1 MLLHLITN
9 PHITEA
15 DLVIYINVNLEA
27 KGKRGAKQEKK
38 KEYFLF
44 LLIQN
49 TAHNLMQHRIW
60 HFLIMEAGLWH
71 WEVLNTADVS
81 IM

>member
-9 PHITEA
+9 PRITEA

-38 KEYFLF
+38 EGIL
-44 LLIQN
+44 
-49 TAHNLMQHRIW
+49 
-60 HFLIMEAGLWH
+60 
-71 WEVLNTADVS
+71 S
-81 IM
+81 ISFNSKHCS